1 MTPSLLRI
9 GLAALLTLLILTSPN
24 PLFGQNT
31 NANAAEKKASAKP
44 APAPAKT
51 PSPGPFNGKL
61 TAIDPVAKT
70 IKVGKRTFQITSET
84 KILKAGKPA
93 TLADGI
99 VGESASGYVKPT
111 DDGRWLATTVN
122 LGPKPAA
129 KTAEKTPKEVPP
141 KKAAK

>member
-24 PLFGQNT
+24 RLFGQNT
-31 NANAAEKKASAKP
+31 NTHAAEKKASAKP

-51 PSPGPFNGKL
+51 PSAGPFNGKL

-84 KILKAGKPA
+84 KIHKAGKPA

-99 VGESASGYVKPT
+99 VGETASGYVKPT
-111 DDGRWLATTVN
+111 DEGGWLATTVN
-122 LGPKPAA
+122 LGPKLA